1 MLRLYAVLTVPR
13 IGTLVNILKAFIL
26 KQLILIYCVDMSST
40 VWELDFYSRPILDEN
55 GKKLWEVLICE
66 SPNDIDSSP
75 ENLFKYA
82 QYCSSQTVNSLWLRE
97 AIETAIAEAETKPQK
112 IRFFRRQM
120 NNMIVKACEDVGITP
135 VPSRRTY
142 ALNQWLAKRFQEV
155 YPQEPGFDQKTAN
168 TASVQYPPLN
178 PVSLPDAVKGD
189 RGDKWTLV
197 SLAAA
202 DFSEMKEWD
211 IAFEESFA
219 LSLVG
224 ISPDTT
230 IPGLIIYSPR
240 ATPLAAWMSG
250 LEMGYLQLEV
260 SARSQLRLE
269 TGLSDSWTLVNLTNQ
284 EMLEEAQN
292 FETAKQKANGVH
304 FLAVQT
310 APNSESFAGFWLLK
324 E

>member
-1 MLRLYAVLTVPR
+1 
-13 IGTLVNILKAFIL
+13 
-26 KQLILIYCVDMSST
+26 MSNT
-40 VWELDFYSRPILDEN
+40 VWELDFYSRPVLDEN

-66 SPNDIDSSP
+66 SPNSIDRSGDT
-75 ENLFKYA
+75 LFKFS
-82 QYCSSQTVNSLWLRE
+82 QYCSNTSVNSLWLRE
-97 AIETAIAEAETKPQK
+97 AIEKAIAEAGKTPKK

-120 NNMIVKACEDVGITP
+120 NNMIVKACEDVGINP

-142 ALNQWLAKRFQEV
+142 ALNQWLNDRLVNF
-155 YPQEPGFDQKTAN
+155 YPQESGFDLKTAN

-178 PVSLPDAVKGD
+178 AIPLPDAVKGD
-189 RGDKWTLV
+189 RGDKWTFV

-202 DFSEMKEWD
+202 DFDDMQDWD
-211 IAFEESFA
+211 IGFQESFA
-219 LSLVG
+219 LSLLD
-224 ISPDTT
+224 IKPDTA

-250 LEMGYLQLEV
+250 LEMGYLQLEKSV
-260 SARSQLRLE
+260 RPQLRLE
-269 TGLSDSWTLVNLTNQ
+269 TGVSDSWTLINLTNKETVKQ
-284 EMLEEAQN
+284 ADE

-310 APNSESFAGFWLLK
+310 DPDSEAFSGFWLLK